1 MDRIRIWGLSAL
13 ILLLTVVLQVPLI
26 AQSVGQLAWSVQ
38 RPLTWADFKGKPEA
52 QDDLHA
58 ATTYAGIRLEVEEVA
73 FPSGKITFKTEALFD
88 PQRSWAHPERIDE
101 HVLAHEQL
109 HFDIAEMYSRQLAHK
124 LNSLSLTS
132 KNKHLAQK
140 YFKQYSLL
148 QLKAQQ
154 QYDRECAHGLDKQQQ
169 INWRSKVDKELGIKR
184 AKALAETLS
193 GK

>member
-1 MDRIRIWGLSAL
+1 MVVRALTIMIFGFLS
-13 ILLLTVVLQVPLI
+13 LTTY
-26 AQSVGQLAWSVQ
+26 AQQAGQISWNFQ

-52 QDDLHA
+52 HDDLHA

-88 PQRSWAHPERIDE
+88 PTRSWAHPERIDE

-109 HFDIAEMYSRQLAHK
+109 HFDIAEMYARQLVRK

-140 YFKQYSLL
+140 YFKQYSQL
-148 QLKAQQ
+148 QLRARQPLWLRESAQ
-154 QYDRECAHGLDKQQQ
+154 
-169 INWRSKVDKELGIKR
+169 RSAR
-184 AKALAETLS
+184 
-193 GK
+193 